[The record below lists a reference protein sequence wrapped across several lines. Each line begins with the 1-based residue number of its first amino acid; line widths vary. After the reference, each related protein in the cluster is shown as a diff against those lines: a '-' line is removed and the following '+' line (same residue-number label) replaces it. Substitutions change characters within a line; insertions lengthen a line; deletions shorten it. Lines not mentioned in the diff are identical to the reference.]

1 MDNKRKIII
10 DTDPGIDD
18 AIAIAIALFSEELD
32 VKLLTTVAGNV
43 SLDLVT
49 ENTLKLLTFFGK
61 NVPVAKGAEE
71 PLLQKFDDAKN
82 VHGASGMDGYDFGEP
97 NRSNL
102 LKEHAVNAM
111 RRIIIESDTP
121 VTIAAIG
128 PMTNVALLL
137 KMYPEVKDNIDEIV
151 FMGGSLTR
159 GNKTVMGE
167 FNIATDPEAAKILF
181 SSGVKLVMAGLDV
194 GLKALVYPED
204 SEKIKTFGKTGDM
217 MYSLFQ
223 KYRGGSFKTGLKMYD
238 SCAIAYLLCPEMYET
253 VDTFIDVETQSN
265 LTLGCTIVDLKG
277 YLKKSPNAK
286 VCTDINPEIFKQW
299 FMSSIEKCI

>member
-1 MDNKRKIII
+1 MKNKRKIII

-32 VKLLTTVAGNV
+32 VKLITTVAGNV
-43 SLDLVT
+43 NLDLVT
-49 ENTLKLLTFFGK
+49 ENALRLLTFFGK
-61 NVPVAKGAEE
+61 NVPIAKGASE
-71 PLLQKFDDAKN
+71 PLIQKFDDAKS
-82 VHGASGMDGYDFGEP
+82 VHGATGMDGYDFGIS

-102 LKEHAVNAM
+102 LQEHAINAM
-111 RRIIIESDTP
+111 RRTIMESDTSI
-121 VTIAAIG
+121 TIVAIG

-137 KMYPEVKDNIDEIV
+137 KVYPEVKEKIDEIV

-167 FNIATDPEAAKILF
+167 FNIASDPEAAKIVF
-181 SSGVKLVMAGLDV
+181 SSGVNLVMAGLDM

-204 SEKIKTFGKTGDM
+204 SEQIKTFGKTGDM
-217 MYSLFQ
+217 MYCLFQ

-238 SCAIAYLLCPEMYET
+238 SCAIAYLLCPEMYELK
-253 VDTFIDVETQSN
+253 DTFIDVETNSS

-277 YLKKSPNAK
+277 YLKKSPNAR
-286 VCTDINPEIFKQW
+286 VCVDINQDIFKQW
-299 FMSSIEKCI
+299 FMSSIKKCI